1 MTKDLSKKSLFRL
14 LDGFTSEREIKKYLQ
29 RFESDD
35 FRFAVIKVGG
45 AIVTDDLENL
55 TDSISFLHEVGLCP
69 IIIHGCGPKLTSALN
84 EKNIEF
90 EFIDGIRVT
99 NEDVLDEAIKAF
111 KDTNNLIVN
120 ALNKKNVQAIG
131 YADGYFDCE
140 LLDKK
145 YGYVGEIKGLNI
157 QEIKNSIN
165 NNKIPVIASLGALGS
180 NQIVNINADIAV
192 LELAKI
198 VQPDKVIFLTATGGV
213 LDENNKII
221 SNISIKDD
229 FDNLIN
235 KDWLHSGMKLKI
247 EQIKILLENLPSDS
261 SCSITS
267 PIDLPKELFSD
278 SGKGTLVKKGHQ
290 IHTLST
296 FQRITAI
303 Q

>member
-29 RFESDD
+29 RFGSDD

-145 YGYVGEIKGLNI
+145 YGSRNV
-157 QEIKNSIN
+157 
-165 NNKIPVIASLGALGS
+165 
-180 NQIVNINADIAV
+180 
-192 LELAKI
+192 
-198 VQPDKVIFLTATGGV
+198 
-213 LDENNKII
+213 
-221 SNISIKDD
+221 
-229 FDNLIN
+229 
-235 KDWLHSGMKLKI
+235 
-247 EQIKILLENLPSDS
+247 
-261 SCSITS
+261 C
-267 PIDLPKELFSD
+267 
-278 SGKGTLVKKGHQ
+278 
-290 IHTLST
+290 
-296 FQRITAI
+296 
-303 Q
+303 

>member
-192 LELAKI
+192 LEL
-198 VQPDKVIFLTATGGV
+198 
-213 LDENNKII
+213 
-221 SNISIKDD
+221 S
-229 FDNLIN
+229 LI
-235 KDWLHSGMKLKI
+235 HI
-247 EQIKILLENLPSDS
+247 
-261 SCSITS
+261 
-267 PIDLPKELFSD
+267 
-278 SGKGTLVKKGHQ
+278 
-290 IHTLST
+290 
-296 FQRITAI
+296 
-303 Q
+303 

>member
-69 IIIHGCGPKLTSALN
+69 IIIHGCGPKLTSELN

-267 PIDLPKELFSD
+267 PIDLPKEF
-278 SGKGTLVKKGHQ
+278 
-290 IHTLST
+290 
-296 FQRITAI
+296 
-303 Q
+303 

>member
-1 MTKDLSKKSLFRL
+1 MDLPAK
-14 LDGFTSEREIKKYLQ
+14 REIKKYLQ

-165 NNKIPVIASLGALGS
+165 NNKIS
-180 NQIVNINADIAV
+180 NC
-192 LELAKI
+192 
-198 VQPDKVIFLTATGGV
+198 
-213 LDENNKII
+213 II
-221 SNISIKDD
+221 R
-229 FDNLIN
+229 
-235 KDWLHSGMKLKI
+235 
-247 EQIKILLENLPSDS
+247 
-261 SCSITS
+261 S
-267 PIDLPKELFSD
+267 PWF
-278 SGKGTLVKKGHQ
+278 
-290 IHTLST
+290 
-296 FQRITAI
+296 
-303 Q
+303 